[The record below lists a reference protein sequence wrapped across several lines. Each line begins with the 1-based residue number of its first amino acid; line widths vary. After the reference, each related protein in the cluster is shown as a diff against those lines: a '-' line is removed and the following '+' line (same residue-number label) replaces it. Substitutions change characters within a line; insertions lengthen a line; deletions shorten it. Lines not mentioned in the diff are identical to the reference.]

1 MSSTKSR
8 HLAVPFGIALLAGV
22 AAAHAAHAAHA
33 ANATAP
39 SFAAAIAPAPSSMPA
54 STGAASVAHPVG
66 HAESHPVS
74 HPVVASST
82 FAPAASAAV
91 PASRVTDEATRTRAI
106 AASAPAASASAAG
119 TTVADVTGDS
129 HLTLHDIDELARS
142 KLTRALRGDGD
153 TPASGAAVTLKTP
166 VPASTAP
173 VPSPVVQPF
182 VPRERTTPVT
192 FVGAY
197 SDALGQHVLY
207 QFNGAVYPARVG
219 EKLLNGWVARRVD
232 GLSVVVAQGKRTWS
246 VPMSGGAQE
255 STGST
260 FVAGSAL
267 GDLSSPLPPG
277 ANIAQPIS
285 SFGRP

>member
-22 AAAHAAHAAHA
+22 AAAPPAHA

-54 STGAASVAHPVG
+54 STGAAPVAHPVG

-82 FAPAASAAV
+82 IAPAASTAV
-91 PASRVTDEATRTRAI
+91 PASRVTDEAARTRAI
-106 AASAPAASASAAG
+106 AAGAPAASAGAAG
-119 TTVADVTGDS
+119 TTVADVNGDS

-153 TPASGAAVTLKTP
+153 TPASGGAVMLKTP
-166 VPASTAP
+166 VPASPAP
-173 VPSPVVQPF
+173 APAPVVQPF

-246 VPMSGGAQE
+246 VPMSGGTQE
-255 STGST
+255 STGSPYIT
-260 FVAGSAL
+260 SSAL

-277 ANIAQPIS
+277 VSLAQPIAR
-285 SFGRP
+285 FGR

>member
-1 MSSTKSR
+1 M
-8 HLAVPFGIALLAGV
+8 PFGIALFAGV
-22 AAAHAAHAAHA
+22 AAAHAA
-33 ANATAP
+33 NVATP
-39 SFAAAIAPAPSSMPA
+39 SFAAAIAPAPSSTPA
-54 STGAASVAHPVG
+54 STRAAPVV

-74 HPVVASST
+74 HSV
-82 FAPAASAAV
+82 AASPVTAPEASTAA
-91 PASRVTDEATRTRAI
+91 PASRLTDGAARTRAI
-106 AASAPAASASAAG
+106 ATAGAPASSASAAG
-119 TTVADVTGDS
+119 TSVAAAVGDT

-153 TPASGAAVTLKTP
+153 APASGASVTLKTP
-166 VPASTAP
+166 VPAAP
-173 VPSPVVQPF
+173 APAPAPVVQQF

-197 SDALGQHVLY
+197 SDSAGQHVLY

-232 GLSVVVAQGKRTWS
+232 GLSVVVAHGKHTWS

>member
-22 AAAHAAHAAHA
+22 AAAHAA
-33 ANATAP
+33 NVATP
-39 SFAAAIAPAPSSMPA
+39 SFAAAIAPAPSSTPA
-54 STGAASVAHPVG
+54 STGAAPVAHPVA

-74 HPVVASST
+74 HPETHPVVASPT
-82 FAPAASAAV
+82 IAPAASTAAT
-91 PASRVTDEATRTRAI
+91 ASRVTDEAAQTGAI
-106 AASAPAASASAAG
+106 AAASVPVVTAVAG
-119 TTVADVTGDS
+119 DT

-153 TPASGAAVTLKTP
+153 TPASGATVTLKTP
-166 VPASTAP
+166 VPAGPAP
-173 VPSPVVQPF
+173 VPAPVVQPF

-197 SDALGQHVLY
+197 SDSAGQHVLY

-232 GLSVVVAQGKRTWS
+232 GLSVVVAQGKHTWS
-246 VPMSGGAQE
+246 VPMSGGAPE

>member
-22 AAAHAAHAAHA
+22 AAAHAAHAA
-33 ANATAP
+33 NATAP
-39 SFAAAIAPAPSSMPA
+39 SFAAAIAPAPSSTPA
-54 STGAASVAHPVG
+54 ATGAAPAAHLVG
-66 HAESHPVS
+66 HAESQPVS

-82 FAPAASAAV
+82 IAPAASTAV
-91 PASRVTDEATRTRAI
+91 PASRVTDQAARTRAI

-246 VPMSGGAQE
+246 VPMSGGTQE
-255 STGST
+255 STGSPYIT
-260 FVAGSAL
+260 SSAL

-277 ANIAQPIS
+277 VSLAQPIAR
-285 SFGRP
+285 FGR

>member
-22 AAAHAAHAAHA
+22 AAAHAV
-33 ANATAP
+33 NVATP
-39 SFAAAIAPAPSSMPA
+39 SFAAAIAPAPSSTPA
-54 STGAASVAHPVG
+54 STGAAPVV

-74 HPVVASST
+74 HSVVAS
-82 FAPAASAAV
+82 PATPAEASNAA
-91 PASRVTDEATRTRAI
+91 PASRLTDEAARTGAI
-106 AASAPAASASAAG
+106 AAAGAPAPSASAAG
-119 TTVADVTGDS
+119 ASVAAAVGDT

-166 VPASTAP
+166 VPAAP
-173 VPSPVVQPF
+173 VAAPAPMVQPF
-182 VPRERTTPVT
+182 VARERTTPVT

-197 SDALGQHVLY
+197 TDSAGQHVLY

-219 EKLLNGWVARRVD
+219 EKLLNGWIARRVD
-232 GLSVVVAQGKRTWS
+232 GLSVVVAQGKHSWS
-246 VPMSGGAQE
+246 VPMSGGTQE
-255 STGST
+255 STGSPYI
-260 FVAGSAL
+260 AGSAL

-277 ANIAQPIS
+277 VSLAQPIAR
-285 SFGRP
+285 FGR